1 MFRRT
6 GLLNTVVVRWVPALV
21 VVLLSTTLFY
31 GRANAAAADATAIR
45 FEISTYVVEGATL
58 LSKDELNAAVAPF
71 VGKSKDFS
79 DVQLALEAVEAAYAK
94 RGYTAVQVLLP
105 EQELEK
111 GKVRLRVVEARFG
124 QVVVKGQKFFSE
136 EGVHSALPSIRQG
149 NIPRTAQ
156 IGRELKLANE
166 NPARQ
171 LNVVLKAGQKDD
183 QVDAEVQVTDQKPG
197 SLGVSFD
204 NTGSG
209 ETGHTRLGLFYRH
222 ANLQNADQVGTV
234 QLQVSPQHMNRVRV
248 FGGGYK
254 IPLYNRG
261 DSVEFFGGYS
271 NVNSMVGGLTNFQG
285 GGVLLNARYNH
296 SLERMGIFDPTL
308 TYGFDWRDF
317 KRIEQ
322 TQPVSKVLYNE
333 IIVTPFSLGFAA
345 QGKRERSDTN
355 FNIDLFA
362 NVSLTGKGKK
372 ADFDGYINNP
382 AAGTLKPDTNYR
394 IVHYGTSHV
403 QAVGGDWQARA
414 ALTGQWTHNVLVL
427 GEQMRL
433 GGMNAVRGF
442 TEGSEAGE
450 SGTRGTLE
458 GYTPEMTGGA
468 VKTRALAFIDAGT
481 VHSRSGVKSSVTSAG
496 LGVRS
501 NWDKVSFRLD
511 AGRIGKAGL
520 DPLQKAG
527 SWRLHASVS
536 ATF

>member
-1 MFRRT
+1 MKTGSLNVMRCLPSLLVLMF
-6 GLLNTVVVRWVPALV
+6 
-21 VVLLSTTLFY
+21 
-31 GRANAAAADATAIR
+31 ATAVLPQTATAAGTDPAAVR
-45 FEISTYVVEGATL
+45 FEISTYIVEGATL
-58 LSKDELNAAVAPF
+58 LSKEELNTALAPF

-111 GKVRLRVVEARFG
+111 GRVRLRVVEARFG
-124 QVVVKGQKFFSE
+124 LVVVKGQKYFSE
-136 EGVHSALPSIRQG
+136 EGVHNALPSVRQG

-171 LNVVLKAGQKDD
+171 LNVVLKAGKKDD
-183 QVDAEVQVTDQKPG
+183 QVDAEVQVTDQKPSSFG
-197 SLGVSFD
+197 MSFD
-204 NTGSG
+204 NTGTT
-209 ETGHTRLGLFYRH
+209 ETGHTRLGLFYRN

-254 IPLYNRG
+254 IPLYASG

-271 NVNSMVGGLTNFQG
+271 SVNSMVGGLTNFQG

-296 SLERMGIFDPTL
+296 SLERMGMFDPTL

-322 TQPVSKVLYNE
+322 TQPAVSAPPLYNE
-333 IIVTPFSLGFAA
+333 IIVTPFSLGYAA
-345 QGKRERSDTN
+345 QGKGERSDTN

-362 NVSLTGKGKK
+362 NVALTGKGKK
-372 ADFDGYINNP
+372 ADFASYDQSGL
-382 AAGTLKPDTNYR
+382 TKPESNYR
-394 IVHYGTSHV
+394 IVHYGASHV
-403 QAVGGDWQARA
+403 QAVGGDWQARG

-481 VHSRSGVKSSVTSAG
+481 VHSRSGVKSSVTSVG

>member
-1 MFRRT
+1 MKTRT
-6 GLLNTVVVRWVPALV
+6 RLALHCLPTLLALAV
-21 VVLLSTTLFY
+21 TTAVWP
-31 GRANAAAADATAIR
+31 GSAVAADPAALH
-45 FEISTYVVEGATL
+45 FDISSYVAEGVTL
-58 LSKDELNAAVAPF
+58 LTKDELNAAVAPY
-71 VGKSKDFS
+71 VGKDKNFS
-79 DVQLALEAVEAAYAK
+79 DVQLALEALEAAYAK
-94 RGYTAVQVLLP
+94 RGYTAIQVLLP

-124 QVVVKGQKFFSE
+124 QIVVKGQKYFSE
-136 EGVHSALPSIRQG
+136 EGVHNALPSIRQG

-171 LNVVLKAGQKDD
+171 LNVVLKAGKKDD
-183 QVDAEVQVTDQKPG
+183 QVDAEVQVTDQKPA
-197 SLGVSFD
+197 SFGVSFD
-204 NTGSG
+204 NTGTS

-254 IPLYNRG
+254 IPLYASGN
-261 DSVEFFGGYS
+261 SVEFFGGYS

-285 GGVLLNARYNH
+285 GGVLLNARYNQ
-296 SLERMGIFDPTL
+296 SLERLGMFDPRL
-308 TYGFDWRDF
+308 IYGFDWRDF

-322 TQPVSKVLYNE
+322 TQPTSSVMFNE

-345 QGKRERSDTN
+345 QGKGERSDTN
-355 FNIDLFA
+355 FNIDLSA

-372 ADFDGYINNP
+372 ADFASYDPSGL
-382 AAGTLKPDTNYR
+382 LKPDSNYR
-394 IVHYGTSHV
+394 IVHYGASHV
-403 QAVGGDWQARA
+403 QAIGGDWQARG
-414 ALTGQWTHNVLVL
+414 ALTGQWSHNVLVL

-442 TEGSEAGE
+442 TEGSDAGE

-458 GYTPEMTGGA
+458 GYTPEMSGSGI
-468 VKTRALAFIDAGT
+468 KTRGLVFIDGGT
-481 VHSRSGVKSSVTSAG
+481 VHSRSGIRSSVTSAG
-496 LGVRS
+496 FGVRS
-501 NWDKVSFRLD
+501 NWDQISFRLD
-511 AGRIGKAGL
+511 AGRIGKTGQ
-520 DPLQKAG
+520 DPLQKTG